1 MITAVTK
8 NTFLLFVFKLTFF
21 DTMTNSLEI
30 AADVE
35 GDYDDNSNDSPLGHN
50 KNSDDVVP

>member
-35 GDYDDNSNDSPLGHN
+35 GDYDDNSNDSPGHN